1 MRETE
6 LWANGGLC
14 SEAPRAAN
22 LQVGRSYRPIQTC
35 NEARPR
41 RGCPRLARFRR
52 ATNFA
57 ADSELSER
65 SWSVHELFLAHTVTC
80 CVRPS
85 QLDRSRKQRV
95 AQPSMHAHAI
105 MRVQCTA
112 CNARPARH
120 GAQGTARKALRA
132 NGYHLPQA
140 PLFSLPELFLGLV
153 AQHAAPQL
161 DDSTSGRRVRS
172 HDDLEP
178 CAIRSEAQR
187 RPLPF
192 PPDLLSEFHP

>member
-52 ATNFA
+52 ATNFV

-112 CNARPARH
+112 CYARRARH
-120 GAQGTARKALRA
+120 GAQGTARKRIPSATSSPFFAART
-132 NGYHLPQA
+132 
-140 PLFSLPELFLGLV
+140 FSWACRPTCC
-153 AQHAAPQL
+153 PPTRRL
-161 DDSTSGRRVRS
+161 D
-172 HDDLEP
+172 EP
-178 CAIRSEAQR
+178 SAG
-187 RPLPF
+187 PF
-192 PPDLLSEFHP
+192 PRRSRAVCNPE